1 MNSRIRQ
8 RVIFALG
15 IVAVIGF
22 IAHQMMK
29 VQEFNI
35 EKVIQ
40 RRPGN
45 SKYIFNFTDY
55 RDEYLEYREQN
66 LKFFHQHYGIE
77 MLVVLIPSLQGK
89 SDIWVAPK
97 MFSNWQI
104 GREDNSRGVL
114 VLISLEEMRLKIEV
128 GYGVED
134 VFSDLFCG
142 HIERKQLKPYFEQ
155 NRVGDAVGTMVQEF
169 IIRTEGKLTDTE
181 LRQRSIDSYLS
192 GGAGIR
198 DTVRIGDFTLKAN
211 LSDKEKQYY
220 GAQPTPQLLLRR
232 FAEMFKNCIDDPDL
246 GLYTRE
252 SRIYI
257 AYCPGMSR
265 PMGLFMYESITRP
278 HKILREGD
286 YAVVLYPDATKSPPL
301 FLKRSDDGWQ
311 VDIVSMVKWTVDQPN
326 ADWFIAGNAHLYMF
340 AFKNNRYEKHVYDW
354 DFHDNYDRFAEI
366 DNDFEYHINRYKE
379 YIARH
384 PDDADTL
391 IALAKIYFD
400 VALARKSIKLLRN
413 ALKIN
418 PNRGI
423 ANLLMALAMRD
434 YEFLPDSAIVYLKK
448 YLNLFPN
455 DDAGWLHISIAY
467 WRKVPEDVRY
477 FEKAAKA
484 VERYGELSSERKYSY
499 KRMGYYYYCMGD
511 YSKARHCYTKVLE
524 LDPAD
529 VYAKEALRDIESG
542 R

>member
-1 MNSRIRQ
+1 
-8 RVIFALG
+8 
-15 IVAVIGF
+15 
-22 IAHQMMK
+22 MMK
-29 VQEFNI
+29 VREFSI

-40 RRPGN
+40 RRPT
-45 SKYIFNFTDY
+45 SDKYVFNFTDY
-55 RDEYLEYREQN
+55 RDEHLEYRERN
-66 LKFFHQHYGIE
+66 LKFFHEYYGIE
-77 MLVVLIPSLQGK
+77 MLVVLIPSMQKK
-89 SDIWVAPK
+89 SDVWIASK

-104 GREDNSRGVL
+104 GRNDNSRGVL

-198 DTVRIGDFTLKAN
+198 DTVKIGDFTLKAN
-211 LSDKEKQYY
+211 LSDDEKQYY
-220 GAQPTPQLLLRR
+220 SAQPTPQLLLKR

-246 GLYTRE
+246 GLYTPE

-265 PMGLFMYESITRP
+265 PMGLFMYESVTRP
-278 HKILREGD
+278 CEILSEGD
-286 YAVVLYPDATKSPPL
+286 YAVVLYLESRKSPPL
-301 FLKRSDDGWQ
+301 FMKRSAEGWQ
-311 VDIVSMVKWTVDQPN
+311 VDIVSMVKWTIDAPN
-326 ADWFIAGNAHLYMF
+326 ADWFIAGNAHPYMF
-340 AFKNNRYEKHVYDW
+340 AFRDDRYEKYVYDW
-354 DFHDNYDRFAEI
+354 DFHDNYGRFAEI
-366 DNDFEYHINRYKE
+366 DTEFEYHINRYKK
-379 YIARH
+379 YIAQN
-384 PDDADTL
+384 PDDPDTM

-400 VALARKSIKLLRN
+400 VALARKSIKLLRD
-413 ALKIN
+413 ALKID
-418 PNRGI
+418 PNHGI

-434 YEFLPDSAIVYLKK
+434 YAFLPDSALVYLRK
-448 YLNLFPN
+448 YINLFPN

-467 WRKVPEDVRY
+467 WRMVPEGIRY

-484 VERYGELSSERKYSY
+484 MERYGELSGERKYSF
-499 KRMGYYYYCMGD
+499 KRMGYYYDCMGD
-511 YSKARHCYTKVLE
+511 YDKARHYYIKVLE

-529 VYAKEALRDIESG
+529 AYSKEALRDIEG
-542 R
+542 IR